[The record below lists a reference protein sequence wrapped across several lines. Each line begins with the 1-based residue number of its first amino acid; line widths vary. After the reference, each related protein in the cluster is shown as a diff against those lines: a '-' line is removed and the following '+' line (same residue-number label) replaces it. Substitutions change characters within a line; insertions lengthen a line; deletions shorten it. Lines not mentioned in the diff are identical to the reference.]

1 MLRDLFRPK
10 KTLVTIA
17 CLTLG
22 MGAYAQVSITNEAEL
37 KAIANDLAGSYVLA
51 NDITL
56 SGEWTPL
63 ATEAT
68 PFTGILDGAGHSIKG
83 LTITTQKDNQGL
95 FSFISG
101 ATVKNVRFI
110 NVSIAGY
117 KQAGAVAGQ
126 AIASTIDQVFASGVV
141 TGYDH
146 VGGIVGDVR
155 GDANANQFTYVSNC
169 MSTVGAYSTTHQ
181 AGVLVG
187 WVNAGI
193 ITNNFVLGSA
203 SAPGNGAGGITPIID
218 NGSAEITGNI
228 IAPAFVSGYGSADN
242 HRTHA
247 IVGFVN
253 GDNSICST
261 VDNFY
266 STASKFYESGTL
278 IEDPSVL
285 DYNLQGD
292 PIDPSELES
301 KLTYTSIGFDESIWD
316 FPTGNYPVLKGMTYP
331 VDADAIY
338 VSAVP
343 EVCVKDLT
351 FAPNAI
357 STIGKDVTISSDNT
371 SVVAVE
377 GTELKFVGIGTATVS
392 YTTATDAYSKGVTVT
407 QTFTVTSQN
416 YNIATAEDLLNMK
429 NNLEGEYKLVAD
441 IDMAKVD
448 FSPLGEFSGVL
459 DGQGHVIRNL
469 TFNNSDRDQAALFSS
484 MRDGSI
490 RNVGIEGAYI
500 VGNANVAAF
509 VGRCYGGE
517 ISQCYVADSYIEGR
531 DHVASF
537 TGDMNRSGDVGVIIS
552 DCISDAKIASRSYQA
567 GGIAGVANG
576 GTMQRCLFSGT
587 VDNSGG
593 VAGLIS
599 LIDNNDWETYPTNI
613 DNCLSAPAH
622 LFGSMSSADER
633 MIHLAGRGAI
643 LSNNYVLASTIIT
656 SSGGKF
662 SDMGNK
668 DEVIGESVSD
678 ETARTKD
685 FYENTLGWD
694 FSSIWKFFE
703 GAEGKM
709 YPVLKWMNAPLPTSV
724 YDMPKDLSLL
734 YTDGSEK
741 IDVTVMHGSWG
752 QTLSFTLVENADKA
766 TVVPEDNAIYAGDE
780 DGYYAGSGEV
790 KVEVGC
796 DAALA
801 SILSN
806 VGDNTFTFYVGQSG
820 DVTRISTP
828 EEFLAMAK
836 NLQGAYELTA
846 DIDMKGVE
854 FEGFAVSGTPFSGS
868 LNGNGHKVK
877 NLGVK
882 FSSGEDKGIFG
893 QTSGAKFTNI
903 AFENFV
909 VDASSCNHVGFI
921 GSASSTTLEQVALTG
936 QVIGRDH
943 VAMLAGDGNSATV
956 NNCYIWGDVTAYS
969 QAGGFF
975 GCTLKDGVTVTKS
988 YFNGSALANY
998 RGWVGGFVGLIDK
1011 AESTVT
1017 ITNCVSIGDCSSTG
1031 DGSPHTTAPFIAG
1044 NNAGDTPNAIVIFNN
1059 NIYNIN
1065 ATMDGTGDAWP
1076 TKNETAE
1083 GGDVVAAESYNASVL
1098 AQQATYTNID
1108 WDFTD
1113 VWAFDAANGYSYPV
1127 LKTIGYVNYDK
1138 EATGINDTTS
1148 DTASA
1153 YAVYAHD
1160 NVVTVAGAGSS
1171 AKVTV
1176 FNTAG
1181 QVVNSAVGTSTV
1193 AVPGAGLYI
1202 VSITENGVT
1211 TAYKVINK

>member
-51 NDITL
+51 NDITI

-63 ATEAT
+63 AAEAT
-68 PFTGILDGAGHSIKG
+68 PFTGTLDGAGHSIKG
-83 LTITTQKDNQGL
+83 LTITTKKDNQGL

-110 NVSIAGY
+110 NVNIAGN

-126 AIASTIDQVFASGVV
+126 AIASNIDQVFASGVI

-155 GDANANQFTYVSNC
+155 GDANANQFTSVTNC
-169 MSTVGAYSTTHQ
+169 MSTVGAYSSTHQ

-218 NGSAEITGNI
+218 NGSAEIVGNI
-228 IAPAFVSGYGSADN
+228 IAPAFVSGYGSGDN

-253 GDNSICST
+253 GDASICST
-261 VDNFY
+261 TDNYY
-266 STASKFYESGTL
+266 STASKFYESGVL
-278 IEDPSVL
+278 VEDPSTL

-292 PIDPSELES
+292 PIEPSELELKS
-301 KLTYTSIGFDESIWD
+301 TYTSIGFDETKWS
-316 FPTGNYPVLKGMTYP
+316 FQTGKYPVPAGMTYP
-331 VDADAIY
+331 VDADAVY
-338 VSAVP
+338 VNAAP

-351 FAPNAI
+351 FDPGAI
-357 STIGKDVTISSDNT
+357 STIGKTVTISSDNT
-371 SVVAVE
+371 DVVAVD
-377 GTELKFVGIGTATVS
+377 GTTLKFVGIGTATVTYS
-392 YTTATDAYSKGVTVT
+392 TATDEYSNGVTVK

-429 NNLEGEYKLVAD
+429 NNLEGDYKLVAD
-441 IDMAKVD
+441 IDMTGVT
-448 FSPLGEFSGVL
+448 FSPLGEFSGSL
-459 DGQGHVIRNL
+459 DGQGHIIKNL
-469 TFNNSDRDQAALFSS
+469 TYNNEDQGSVALFST
-484 MRDGSI
+484 MRGATI
-490 RNVGIEGAYI
+490 KNVGIEGANI
-500 VGNANVAAF
+500 VGNDNVAAF
-509 VGRCYGGE
+509 VGKCYGGE
-517 ISQCYVADSYIEGR
+517 ISQCYVTNSYIEGR
-531 DHVASF
+531 DHVAAF
-537 TGDMNRSGDVGVIIS
+537 TGDMNRNGEVGVVIS
-552 DCISDAKIASRSYQA
+552 DCISDAKIKSRQYQA
-567 GGIAGVANG
+567 SGIAGVANG

-599 LIDNNDWETYPTNI
+599 LIDNNDWETYPTNVE
-613 DNCLSAPAH
+613 NCLSAPAH
-622 LFGSMSSADER
+622 LFGSVSLDER
-633 MIHLAGRGAI
+633 MIHLSGRGANV
-643 LSNNYVLASTIIT
+643 SNNYALASTIYDVN
-656 SSGGKF
+656 GGKL
-662 SDMGNK
+662 SDAGDK
-668 DEVIGESVSD
+668 DGISGESVD
-678 ETARTKD
+678 DATAKTKD
-685 FYENTLGWD
+685 FYETTLGWD
-694 FSSIWKFFE
+694 FTNTWKFFE

-709 YPVLKWMNAPLPTSV
+709 YPVLKWMNAPLPTSI

-741 IDVTVMHGSWG
+741 IDVTTMHGSWG
-752 QTLSFTLVENADKA
+752 QTLTFTLVENADKA

-780 DGYYAGSGEV
+780 NGYYAGSGEV

-801 SILSN
+801 SILTT

-820 DVTRISTP
+820 DVTKISTP
-828 EEFLAMAK
+828 EEFLSIAK
-836 NLQGAYELTA
+836 NLQGSYELSN
-846 DIDMKGVE
+846 DIDMKSVE

-893 QTSGAKFTNI
+893 QTSGAKFTNV

-909 VDASSCNHVGFI
+909 VDASSCNHVGFV
-921 GSASSTTLEQVALTG
+921 GSASSTTFEQVALTG

-943 VAMLAGDGNSATV
+943 VALLAGDGNSVTV
-956 NNCYIWGDVTAYS
+956 NNTYVWGDVTAYS
-969 QAGGFF
+969 QSGGFF

-1044 NNAGDTPNAIVIFNN
+1044 NNAGDTPNAVVIFSD
-1059 NIYNIN
+1059 NIYNVN
-1065 ATMDGTGDAWP
+1065 ATMDGTGEAWP
-1076 TKNETAE
+1076 TKNETAD
-1083 GGDVVAAESYNASVL
+1083 GGNVVAAESVNASVL
-1098 AQQATYTNID
+1098 AQEATYTNID
-1108 WDFTD
+1108 WDFSE
-1113 VWAFDAANGYSYPV
+1113 VWAFDASNGYTYPV

-1138 EATGINDTTS
+1138 EATGINDTTA

-1193 AVPGAGLYI
+1193 TVPGAGLYI